1 MKNLK
6 HKVQINVADCSGRKE
21 RVVTSTSMLL
31 PKRLMKMLFGEFSEV
46 LVLTPGKSVA
56 GIEIRQIGNGGAGH
70 AEAE

>member
-21 RVVTSTSMLL
+21 RVVTSTSMLV

-46 LVLTPGKSVA
+46 LVLTPGRTVE
-56 GIEIRQIGNGGAGH
+56 GIEIRQIGNGGAGN